1 MMEET
6 KLTTNGEGLELSLFH
21 ASLVGK
27 HGVIDAGK
35 RRAGVLEPA
44 LHLGNLVRMTLHSR
58 NRLHFTFPTLLEQF
72 LGECSCTSQPTRASS
87 PAPGCIY
94 GTKHLRVSA

>member
-1 MMEET
+1 MEET

-44 LHLGNLVRMTLHSR
+44 LHLSNLVRMTLHSG
-58 NRLHFTFPTLLEQF
+58 NHFHFTFPTLLEQF
-72 LGECSCTSQPTRASS
+72 LEECSCTSQPTRVSS
-87 PAPGCIY
+87 PAPGCIC
-94 GTKHLRVSA
+94 GTKRLRVST